1 MLNQKTKDFNHE
13 NCKWM
18 SRSDANKLA
27 AKYGEQK
34 RKQKI
39 KN

>member
-27 AKYGEQK
+27 A
-34 RKQKI
+34 
-39 KN
+39 